1 MYDEY
6 SHTQHECLERH
17 SVSRFLVQGLRSND
31 GRAKNDFYV
40 DLVMS
45 VDGLLTLVKSVYG
58 ILKRHRK
65 LEESYR
71 NLGWRLHFHGG
82 VYTLADPEIHS
93 FHLLKYSI
101 RMGQTG
107 WFEGSNATFRFSVVT
122 ILPGEIGEGQIANFP
137 KIEIAPISSSRTE
150 SPPPLIMKK
159 YTALMKDDWL
169 SDDRKADAL
178 RYSKQFRDFMS
189 GANIW
194 SQDASGD
201 YFRDRPKPP
210 KWTGNEERVLFC
222 LIQSGF
228 KFQESWQ
235 KILQHAFVTRSE
247 VGTAQQWYKIRKRE
261 GKGGISSKEVTDP
274 SRQNQMI
281 MEAKSICTEI
291 LEERLRCGVPALG
304 EHPLKRKAAVLA
316 ERQDSSSPTSSLL
329 AKRRKVTFSPVS
341 ACEPGVVDD
350 GDVITNCS

>member
-6 SHTQHECLERH
+6 SNTRH
-17 SVSRFLVQGLRSND
+17 SVSRFLVQGLRSNN

-65 LEESYR
+65 LDESYR

-93 FHLLKYSI
+93 FHLLQYAL
-101 RMGQTG
+101 REGQSG
-107 WFEGSNATFRFSVVT
+107 WFEGSNATFRFSVVA
-122 ILPGEIGEGQIANFP
+122 IHPGEIGEGQIANFP
-137 KIEIAPISSSRTE
+137 KIEVAPVSSRTE
-150 SPPPLIMKK
+150 SPTLIMKK

-169 SDDRKADAL
+169 SDERKAEAL

-189 GANIW
+189 GANVW
-194 SQDASGD
+194 CQDASGD
-201 YFRDRPKPP
+201 FFRDRPKPP
-210 KWTGNEERVLFC
+210 KWTEKEERVLFC

-261 GKGGISSKEVTDP
+261 SKVGVSSKEWADDP
-274 SRQNQMI
+274 SRQNHMI
-281 MEAKSICTEI
+281 VEAKSICTEI
-291 LEERLRCGVPALG
+291 LEEHLRCGVPELG
-304 EHPLKRKAAVLA
+304 EHPLKRKATELA
-316 ERQDSSSPTSSLL
+316 ERQESSSPTSSLS
-329 AKRRKVTFSPVS
+329 AKRRKVNFSPVS
-341 ACEPGVVDD
+341 ACEPGMDD
-350 GDVITNCS
+350 GDVVTNCS

>member
-6 SHTQHECLERH
+6 HPTKEEPLVRH
-17 SVSRFLVQGLRSND
+17 SVGRFLVQGLRSHN
-31 GRAKNDFYV
+31 GRAKNDFYM

-65 LEESYR
+65 LDESYR

-93 FHLLKYSI
+93 FHLLQYAI
-101 RMGQTG
+101 REGQSG
-107 WFEGSNATFRFSVVT
+107 WFEGSNATFRFSVVA
-122 ILPGEIGEGQIANFP
+122 IHRGEIGEEQIANFP
-137 KIEIAPISSSRTE
+137 KIEVVAPISSCSE
-150 SPPPLIMKK
+150 APASIMKK

-178 RYSKQFRDFMS
+178 HYSTQFRDFMS
-189 GANIW
+189 GANVW

-210 KWTGNEERVLFC
+210 KWTDKEERVLFC

-247 VGTAQQWYKIRKRE
+247 VGTAQQWYKIRKRDS
-261 GKGGISSKEVTDP
+261 KSCVSSKELTDP
-274 SRQNQMI
+274 SRQNRMI
-281 MEAKSICTEI
+281 VEAKSICTEI
-291 LEERLRCGVPALG
+291 LEEHLRCGVPELG
-304 EHPLKRKAAVLA
+304 EHPLKRKATELA
-316 ERQDSSSPTSSLL
+316 ERQESSSPTLSLS
-329 AKRRKVTFSPVS
+329 AKRRKLNFSPVS
-341 ACEPGVVDD
+341 ACEPGIDD
-350 GDVITNCS
+350 GDVVTNCS

>member
-1 MYDEY
+1 MYEEC
-6 SHTQHECLERH
+6 SHQTNHESLVRH
-17 SVSRFLVQGLRSND
+17 SVSRFLVQGLRSNN
-31 GRAKNDFYV
+31 GRAKNDFYI

-65 LEESYR
+65 LDESYR

-93 FHLLKYSI
+93 FHLLKYAI
-101 RMGQTG
+101 RKGQSG
-107 WFEGSNATFRFSVVT
+107 WFEGSNATFRFSVVA
-122 ILPGEIGEGQIANFP
+122 IHPGEIGEGQIANFP
-137 KIEIAPISSSRTE
+137 KIEVAPVCPRTP
-150 SPPPLIMKK
+150 SPTLIMKK
-159 YTALMKDDWL
+159 FTSLMKDDWL

-178 RYSKQFRDFMS
+178 RYSKRFRDFMS
-189 GANIW
+189 GANVW

-210 KWTGNEERVLFC
+210 KWTEKEERALLC

-261 GKGGISSKEVTDP
+261 CKFTNCSNELTDP
-274 SRQNQMI
+274 TRQNYMI
-281 MEAKSICTEI
+281 VEAKSICTEI
-291 LEERLRCGVPALG
+291 LEEHLSCGVPELG
-304 EHPLKRKAAVLA
+304 EHPLKRKEAVLA
-316 ERQDSSSPTSSLL
+316 ERQESSSPTSSLL
-329 AKRRKVTFSPVS
+329 AKRRKVSFSPVS
-341 ACEPGVVDD
+341 ACEPGLDD
-350 GDVITNCS
+350 GDVVTNCS